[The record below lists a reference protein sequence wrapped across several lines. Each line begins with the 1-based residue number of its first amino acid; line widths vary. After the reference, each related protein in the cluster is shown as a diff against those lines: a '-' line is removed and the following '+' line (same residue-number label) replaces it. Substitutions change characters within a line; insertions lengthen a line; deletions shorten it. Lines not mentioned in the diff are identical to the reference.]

1 MNSSDTDK
9 LLSVLGE
16 KTAGLIK
23 PQSLQKPYSPPE
35 KNIIGNAEY
44 RYIPKKTYH
53 STDTDIALRIAY
65 ELEKQNIQYSG
76 NVYNSQKTTLTV
88 SKPDHEKL
96 LEIEKQIL
104 FARNTTF
111 NELIER
117 RSVGHEKIHHIESEQ
132 QLQDGGS
139 ERKNDEISRLK
150 GSGQIRS
157 DETEIHARGTAGAA
171 EKSARIGETVSLSEP
186 VREGG
191 TVADQTA
198 GRKNDAD
205 GQRIPDSRKV
215 WESSENDRSEKQ
227 LSSGSGGN
235 DKKRNDIQLN
245 IVGNTPYRDIKDR
258 IYYNNIVTEELYNKY
273 IKSTID
279 DLGIPYSGQI
289 RDGMVTFTVSAENAA
304 KFEKFM
310 NVARNLYLIESSL
323 TKKGFSDD
331 QISDLRDHTAYA
343 ATLDFV
349 IIDKYLDAK
358 YSKEQLSELAEQ
370 AIEMK
375 KITNIFSKEYAEALD
390 KLNSLRKKFDL
401 QIVFAEKGF
410 NEDQQE
416 HLIAAVDRGFDVSSI
431 NVIDNSFSVDDID
444 RFTDF
449 LISQNYSAAT
459 EFVRNREEQ
468 MLYSSDAAKV
478 PTEEEVLFPKA
489 DLAMFLAKRS
499 LSSDEW
505 EDMAYPLFE
514 NGYLDKH
521 KPSDKAI
528 LGYHLSESAF
538 YDLAHRYHDG
548 DDIRRELAL
557 GLLESGNTNDIEF
570 IFEQGEISDRTYYY
584 DDDLRH
590 SLHTERTEDGYQCSF
605 AGMERFVS
613 FEEIGQAFIDHTHEE
628 FEDLMY
634 WRVLDYIRDDIP
646 DISDEIVK
654 QLITAFDSTAMA
666 DWEKGDNLP
675 KINRIKKA
683 LYDILGDEQQTEK
696 AFACIAK
703 QKYNVTFEAEKTE
716 SSIHFGLLGN
726 GITAYD
732 VSRTDPETHDYPTV
746 AHISPE
752 GVISLYDKSL
762 SDRDME
768 LIGEQAKS
776 AHEKFMSDW
785 NKLSPTEQYQKLMNR
800 ADIATMVNIGKEK
813 LSMEEKIEKYMPF
826 LFFGEGERPE
836 PQMEEQVKGTY
847 KIYQLPDGEKYH
859 GIRFESK
866 EQLEKDEVQL
876 NHEDY
881 ELVYEGE
888 IDDFKG
894 NATLETIYTQFNT
907 NHPEDFKGHSLS
919 VSDVIV
925 ISVDGNDTAYFCDSM
940 GFTEMPEFFREK
952 ELSREK
958 NLEEDNINVKNAYE
972 ITRDMYQTKNPDVL
986 VIKGKGSLAKI
997 DISVNDE
1004 LWDRLSEKGLVRNE
1018 NSADKLIYETDNA
1031 NWNKLVIPDKWGN
1044 MTNNISIE
1052 DVLTREELLTAKSV
1066 ADFVIKPESS
1076 IEVVESIDKTEQSN
1090 EIVWTPILETA
1101 DENGIP
1107 GSYSTKYNGKFYWIT
1122 QNADGRYDIETDF
1135 SHGIFNVGEKYS
1147 DFPTRFL
1154 AEEAFED
1161 YIADV
1166 LSLENESE
1174 IQELS
1179 VGDIIESDGKQ
1190 WKVDKIDG
1198 DFAIYLTN
1206 TDKNDILPCM
1216 SYIGNWKEN
1225 LNYKLI
1231 PKYEISEDIN
1241 QDLPQLSLFD
1251 VIPDVPEKNSPEPY
1265 PVSEKNSVEKHNF
1278 HITEDQQSGGAKTRF
1293 RNNIEAI
1300 KTLKTVEDENRLAS
1314 PEEQLILAKYVGWG
1328 GLSQAFDERNDKW
1341 SSEYKELKTLLTPEE
1356 YNAAKRS
1363 TNTAFYTS
1371 PDVIEEMYTALKNM
1385 GFEGGKILEPAMG
1398 TGNFFG
1404 KMPEDMRSN
1413 SRLSGIE
1420 LDKLSGRIAAQLY
1433 QNADIQIKGF
1443 EKTNFK
1449 DNSFD
1454 VAVGNVPFGDIQIAD
1469 KRYDKHNFKIHDYF
1483 FAKALDKVRPGGVV
1497 AFITSK
1503 GTLDKQND
1511 SVRRYIAERADL
1523 IGAVRLPNNAFKSLA
1538 GTEVTSDILFL
1549 QKRDRMLD
1557 IEPDWI
1563 NLGKTAGLSIN
1574 KYFEN
1579 HPEMILGKIVEG
1591 NKLYGN
1597 KDTMCVPI
1605 EGQDLKTD
1613 LHQALGKLHGRIEPI
1628 KGSTE
1633 HGDKEQSGVI
1643 PSNENIKNLSYAILD
1658 NKLYYNNNSELIPVQ
1673 NSAKY
1678 KRIYGMAE
1686 ITSCVRSLLDLQLNG
1701 AGDSEIKSAQE
1712 RLSSLYDSFT
1722 AKYGNLSD
1730 KANVSAFKDD
1740 ISAPLLL
1747 SLEKTENGK
1756 VIGKADIFSKRTVRP
1771 EIKITHVSTA
1781 QEALAL
1787 SISERA
1793 KVDLDY
1799 MQYLTGMERSKLIS
1813 DLHRVIYP
1821 NPEKIDSSG
1830 EPAYEMSD
1838 EYLSGNIRE
1847 KLAAAQTAAK
1857 DNPIYNTNVEALKLA
1872 MPPRLNAAA
1881 IDIRPGASWIPVEY
1895 IQQFM
1900 EETFK
1905 TPDKFKPSNNVGFR
1919 KFMRTTSIEVKFSE
1933 HTAAW
1938 NISNK
1943 SADKGNVVAGTKF
1956 GTEKRNGYQLFEDIL
1971 NLRDTK
1977 ITKKIITPEGKEKSV
1992 LDEKASAAARQK
2004 QKAIKQAFKEW
2015 IFKDPERREA
2025 LVEKYNVLFNSNRP
2039 REYDGSHL
2047 TFPGMNPDIELREH
2061 QKNAIAH
2068 ALYGG
2073 NTLFAHEVGAGKT
2086 FEMIAAAMEGKRL
2099 GLHQKSLMV
2108 VPNHLTEQMGQ
2119 DFLKLYPNA
2128 NILVATKN
2136 DFTKENRQKLCA
2148 KISTGDFDAVIIG
2161 HSQITKI
2168 PLSKERQE
2176 KIIQEQIDDLRFGIN
2191 ELNDDDS
2198 AKFTVK
2204 QMEKTLQNLQARLEK
2219 LQLDDQDDV
2228 VTFEQLGVD
2237 KMFVDE
2243 AHEFKNLFLTTK
2255 MSNVS
2260 GISTNQNTKKTP
2272 DLYAKCRYLDE
2283 ITGNRGVTFA
2293 TGTPVANSMTE
2304 IYTMMK
2310 YLQNS
2315 RLEEL
2320 GMKHFDCWAANFG
2333 ETVTAYEVRPAGTDY
2348 RMKTRFAK
2356 FNNLPEL
2363 MSIFKECADIKT
2375 SDQLNLD
2382 VPECEAQTIVA
2393 KPTASQIEIV
2403 KSLAERAD
2411 RVQSGGVDSRE
2422 DNMLCITGDG
2432 RKCGLD
2438 QRLIN
2443 PLLPDEPGT
2452 KVNLC
2457 VENVFNIWQETKD
2470 ERLTQLI
2477 FCDMGVPKKASS
2489 AKAVSESEEVSV
2501 NNEAIEETGTIS
2513 IYDDI
2518 REKLVAKGV
2527 PRSEVAFIHEAKNET
2542 EKAEMFAKVRSGDIR
2557 VLIGS
2562 TAKMGCGTN
2571 VQTKLVASHDLD
2583 APWRPADMT
2592 QRLGRMV
2599 RQGNQNK
2606 KVRLF
2611 RYVTEKTFDSYL
2623 FQTLEN
2629 KQKFIGQIMTS
2640 KSPARSCADVDASA
2654 LSYSEIKALCAGNP
2668 LIKEKM
2674 TLENEIAELKM
2685 IKSSYDNQHYLL
2697 QDNVMKK
2704 YPAQI
2709 ESIQNRITGIES
2721 ELLYLKD
2728 KPDILDDKGRKILD
2742 ITIDDKKYTDR
2753 EAAGA
2758 ALNET
2763 ITKCAVGN
2771 PDTMTEIGEY
2781 KGFRLSV
2788 SYDSMFQKFTGELM
2802 REIPHKFDFGTSPTG
2817 NITRI
2822 ENVISSLESELDS
2835 LDTRLKELNVMLA
2848 DGKEEMNKP
2857 FPQAVELSDKMERLE
2872 EIEHLLTAEKEEKNT
2887 PNEKTVSAPES
2898 KEKPL
2903 FSRAIQKEFSDKAKS
2918 ADIKQ
2923 PENEKNAI

>member
-1 MNSSDTDK
+1 
-9 LLSVLGE
+9 
-16 KTAGLIK
+16 
-23 PQSLQKPYSPPE
+23 
-35 KNIIGNAEY
+35 
-44 RYIPKKTYH
+44 
-53 STDTDIALRIAY
+53 
-65 ELEKQNIQYSG
+65 
-76 NVYNSQKTTLTV
+76 
-88 SKPDHEKL
+88 
-96 LEIEKQIL
+96 
-104 FARNTTF
+104 
-111 NELIER
+111 
-117 RSVGHEKIHHIESEQ
+117 
-132 QLQDGGS
+132 
-139 ERKNDEISRLK
+139 
-150 GSGQIRS
+150 
-157 DETEIHARGTAGAA
+157 
-171 EKSARIGETVSLSEP
+171 
-186 VREGG
+186 
-191 TVADQTA
+191 
-198 GRKNDAD
+198 
-205 GQRIPDSRKV
+205 
-215 WESSENDRSEKQ
+215 
-227 LSSGSGGN
+227 
-235 DKKRNDIQLN
+235 
-245 IVGNTPYRDIKDR
+245 
-258 IYYNNIVTEELYNKY
+258 
-273 IKSTID
+273 
-279 DLGIPYSGQI
+279 
-289 RDGMVTFTVSAENAA
+289 
-304 KFEKFM
+304 
-310 NVARNLYLIESSL
+310 
-323 TKKGFSDD
+323 
-331 QISDLRDHTAYA
+331 
-343 ATLDFV
+343 
-349 IIDKYLDAK
+349 
-358 YSKEQLSELAEQ
+358 
-370 AIEMK
+370 
-375 KITNIFSKEYAEALD
+375 
-390 KLNSLRKKFDL
+390 
-401 QIVFAEKGF
+401 
-410 NEDQQE
+410 
-416 HLIAAVDRGFDVSSI
+416 
-431 NVIDNSFSVDDID
+431 
-444 RFTDF
+444 
-449 LISQNYSAAT
+449 
-459 EFVRNREEQ
+459 
-468 MLYSSDAAKV
+468 
-478 PTEEEVLFPKA
+478 
-489 DLAMFLAKRS
+489 
-499 LSSDEW
+499 
-505 EDMAYPLFE
+505 
-514 NGYLDKH
+514 
-521 KPSDKAI
+521 
-528 LGYHLSESAF
+528 
-538 YDLAHRYHDG
+538 
-548 DDIRRELAL
+548 
-557 GLLESGNTNDIEF
+557 
-570 IFEQGEISDRTYYY
+570 
-584 DDDLRH
+584 
-590 SLHTERTEDGYQCSF
+590 
-605 AGMERFVS
+605 
-613 FEEIGQAFIDHTHEE
+613 
-628 FEDLMY
+628 
-634 WRVLDYIRDDIP
+634 
-646 DISDEIVK
+646 
-654 QLITAFDSTAMA
+654 
-666 DWEKGDNLP
+666 
-675 KINRIKKA
+675 
-683 LYDILGDEQQTEK
+683 
-696 AFACIAK
+696 
-703 QKYNVTFEAEKTE
+703 
-716 SSIHFGLLGN
+716 
-726 GITAYD
+726 
-732 VSRTDPETHDYPTV
+732 
-746 AHISPE
+746 
-752 GVISLYDKSL
+752 
-762 SDRDME
+762 
-768 LIGEQAKS
+768 
-776 AHEKFMSDW
+776 
-785 NKLSPTEQYQKLMNR
+785 
-800 ADIATMVNIGKEK
+800 
-813 LSMEEKIEKYMPF
+813 
-826 LFFGEGERPE
+826 
-836 PQMEEQVKGTY
+836 
-847 KIYQLPDGEKYH
+847 
-859 GIRFESK
+859 
-866 EQLEKDEVQL
+866 
-876 NHEDY
+876 
-881 ELVYEGE
+881 
-888 IDDFKG
+888 
-894 NATLETIYTQFNT
+894 
-907 NHPEDFKGHSLS
+907 
-919 VSDVIV
+919 
-925 ISVDGNDTAYFCDSM
+925 
-940 GFTEMPEFFREK
+940 
-952 ELSREK
+952 
-958 NLEEDNINVKNAYE
+958 
-972 ITRDMYQTKNPDVL
+972 
-986 VIKGKGSLAKI
+986 
-997 DISVNDE
+997 
-1004 LWDRLSEKGLVRNE
+1004 
-1018 NSADKLIYETDNA
+1018 
-1031 NWNKLVIPDKWGN
+1031 
-1044 MTNNISIE
+1044 
-1052 DVLTREELLTAKSV
+1052 
-1066 ADFVIKPESS
+1066 
-1076 IEVVESIDKTEQSN
+1076 
-1090 EIVWTPILETA
+1090 
-1101 DENGIP
+1101 
-1107 GSYSTKYNGKFYWIT
+1107 
-1122 QNADGRYDIETDF
+1122 
-1135 SHGIFNVGEKYS
+1135 
-1147 DFPTRFL
+1147 
-1154 AEEAFED
+1154 
-1161 YIADV
+1161 
-1166 LSLENESE
+1166 
-1174 IQELS
+1174 
-1179 VGDIIESDGKQ
+1179 
-1190 WKVDKIDG
+1190 
-1198 DFAIYLTN
+1198 
-1206 TDKNDILPCM
+1206 M

-1265 PVSEKNSVEKHNF
+1265 LSSEKNSVEKHNF

-1314 PEEQLILAKYVGWG
+1314 PEEQQILAKYVGWG

-1341 SSEYKELKTLLTPEE
+1341 NSEYKELKMLLTPEE

-1371 PDVIEEMYTALKNM
+1371 LDVIEEMYTALKNM
-1385 GFEGGKILEPAMG
+1385 GFDGGKILEPAMG

-1404 KMPEDMRSN
+1404 KMPEDMQRN

-1443 EKTNFK
+1443 EKINFK

-1511 SVRRYIAERADL
+1511 SVRKYIAERADL

-1563 NLGKTAGLSIN
+1563 NLGKTADGLSIN
-1574 KYFEN
+1574 KYFAD

-1597 KDTMCVPI
+1597 KDTMCIPI
-1605 EGQDLKTD
+1605 EGQDLKNE
-1613 LHQALGKLHGRIEPI
+1613 LHQALGKLQGRIEPV
-1628 KGSTE
+1628 KNSHEYGNE
-1633 HGDKEQSGVI
+1633 ERSGVI

-1686 ITSCVRSLLDLQLNG
+1686 ITSCVRSLLDLQLNS

-1747 SLEKTENGK
+1747 SLEKTENGE
-1756 VIGKADIFSKRTVRP
+1756 VVGKADIFSKRTVRP

-1872 MPPRLNAAA
+1872 MPPRLNAAD

-1943 SADKGNVVAGTKF
+1943 SADKGNVIAGTKF

-2382 VPECEAQTIVA
+2382 VPECEAQTIIA
-2393 KPTASQIEIV
+2393 KPTANQIEIV

-2411 RVQSGGVDSRE
+2411 RVQSGGVYSRE

-2477 FCDMGVPKKASS
+2477 FCDMGVPKKTSS

-2501 NNEAIEETGTIS
+2501 NDEAIEETGTIS

-2518 REKLVAKGV
+2518 REKLVSKGV

-2640 KSPARSCADVDASA
+2640 KSPARSCADVDAAA

-2697 QDNVMKK
+2697 QDQVLRR
-2704 YPAQI
+2704 YPEQI
-2709 ESIQNRITGIES
+2709 ESVQKQITGIES

-2742 ITIDDKKYTDR
+2742 ITIDGKKYTDR

-2771 PDTMTEIGEY
+2771 PDTMTVIGEY
-2781 KGFRLSV
+2781 KGFKLSV
-2788 SYDSMFQKFTGELM
+2788 AYHSMFQKFTGELM
-2802 REIPHKFDFGTSPTG
+2802 REVPHKFDFGTSPTG

-2835 LDTRLKELNVMLA
+2835 LDTRLRELNVMLA

-2857 FPQAVELSDKMERLE
+2857 FPQVAELRDKMDRLE
-2872 EIEHLLTAEKEEKNT
+2872 EIEHLLTAEKD
-2887 PNEKTVSAPES
+2887 EKTTSDSKSLKEKAVSAPEP

-2918 ADIKQ
+2918 SEVKQ
-2923 PENEKNAI
+2923 PENEKSAI